1 MRTTLMETRGLLV
14 TGTDTGVGK
23 TCVASLVARDSRER
37 GLQVGVYKPV
47 CSGAEYGVDGELF
60 WPDVEE
66 LSQATDG
73 AYPRDRICP
82 QKFCAPVAPPVAAR
96 LEGREVDDAL
106 LFDGARWWQERVDLL
121 IVEGVGGLLCPLS
134 NTKTVADLAEQ
145 LQLPLLIV
153 VRLGLGSINH
163 TLLTVEVARSRQLPI
178 AGIVLNEVQ
187 QPDKS
192 ADELDEPA
200 EISKR
205 CGVPILGVM
214 QHNQPNRLLREAATA
229 KMNWLDFAAPLVANG

>member
-1 MRTTLMETRGLLV
+1 METRGLLV

-23 TCVASLVARDSRER
+23 TCVASLVARESRER

-47 CSGAEYGVDGELF
+47 CSGAEYGVDGEPI
-60 WPDVEE
+60 WADVEA
-66 LSQATDG
+66 LSQATG
-73 AYPRDRICP
+73 RAHAHERICP
-82 QKFCAPVAPPVAAR
+82 QQFRAPVAPPVAAR
-96 LEGREVDDAL
+96 LEGRKVDKAL
-106 LFDGARWWQERVDLL
+106 LRAGARWWQGRVELL
-121 IVEGVGGLLCPLS
+121 VVEGVGGLLCPLS
-134 NTKTVADLAEQ
+134 DSETVADLAEE

-163 TLLTVEVARSRQLPI
+163 ALLTVEAARSRQLSI

-187 QPDKS
+187 RPEDA
-192 ADELDEPA
+192 ADEREEPA

-214 QHNQPNRLLREAATA
+214 QHNQPDRLLRGAATA
-229 KMNWLDFAAPLVANG
+229 RMNWWDLAAPLGPK